1 MSKLPFVVAP
11 KVNSRIETLGSDVS
25 GKIEVERKGFLTVG
39 EKSFMANVNNQD
51 NVLQS
56 IMKTSR
62 SVASHYKLGQQDA
75 YQQVVFAV
83 TEPEKCSHPVYD
95 DFSGEI
101 AELASLMMA
110 TEQKKQ
116 LMMAFCMLLYRVN
129 DDITMDD
136 IVDLHEDLVEALVQL
151 FMDEE
156 AKSLDRLVDKGGEE
170 EEEEEEGPD
179 DGDLGEIE
187 KK

>member
-11 KVNSRIETLGSDVS
+11 KVNSRIETLGSDIS

-39 EKSFMANVNNQD
+39 EKAFMANVNNQD

-56 IMKTSR
+56 VMKLSR

-75 YQQVVFAV
+75 YQQVVLAV
-83 TEPEKCSHPVYD
+83 TEPEKCSCPVYD
-95 DFSGEI
+95 EFTDEI

-129 DDITMDD
+129 NDITMDD
-136 IVDLHEDLVEALVQL
+136 IVDLHEDLIEALTQL

-156 AKSLDRLVDKGGEE
+156 AKSLDRLVDKEE
-170 EEEEEEGPD
+170 GEEEEEEGPD
-179 DGDLGEIE
+179 DGDLSEIE

>member
-11 KVNSRIETLGSDVS
+11 KVNSRIETLGSEIS

-51 NVLQS
+51 NVLQAV
-56 IMKTSR
+56 MKLSR
-62 SVASHYKLGQQDA
+62 SVATHYKLGQQDA
-75 YQQVVFAV
+75 YQQVVLAV

-95 DFSGEI
+95 EFGAEI
-101 AELASLMMA
+101 ADLASLMLV

-116 LMMAFCMLLYRVN
+116 LMMAFCMLLYRV
-129 DDITMDD
+129 DDSLTMDD
-136 IVDLHEDLVEALVQL
+136 IIDLHEDLIEALAQL

-156 AKSLDRLVDKGGEE
+156 AKSLERLVDKEE
-170 EEEEEEGPD
+170 EEAGPD